1 MYCSSCGEDIPLG
14 VRFCNHCGAATG
26 SELMRGSE
34 ATIDPDATRVAGQA
48 PADPDLTR
56 LAGRDSEATR
66 VSTRLPFDDRGVAP
80 SRVEHLQDRNSA
92 RAANEPRRDPRPP
105 VEPPRPASA
114 APAATSAVERRPAHD
129 VERRSASAH
138 DDERV
143 IFTVRPTLLFVG
155 IGYACAAL
163 GAVALTALLAILN
176 WLPPTYSVLVSLPLL
191 LIPAFYHLRRN
202 SVSYT
207 LTDSKIE
214 IDQGFISRRTRN
226 IPLRNIQDVTV
237 ATTIP
242 QRLMRFGD
250 LIIDN
255 ANEVG
260 GSTFMRNIPEPR
272 RHADLLL
279 RELRR
284 WN

>member
-1 MYCSSCGEDIPLG
+1 MYCSTCGGDIPLG

-26 SELMRGSE
+26 PELMRGGEAAGGPADTE
-34 ATIDPDATRVAGQA
+34 ATRLAARDPADPDVTRLAGHDTEATRVASRSPFDGRSGA
-48 PADPDLTR
+48 PA
-56 LAGRDSEATR
+56 
-66 VSTRLPFDDRGVAP
+66 
-80 SRVEHLQDRNSA
+80 RVEQLRDQNSPPALQEA
-92 RAANEPRRDPRPP
+92 RRDPRPA
-105 VEPPRPASA
+105 VEPRPA
-114 APAATSAVERRPAHD
+114 PARPPHPAVEPRPTPGHD
-129 VERRSASAH
+129 A
-138 DDERV
+138 ERV
-143 IFTVRPTLLFVG
+143 IFTIRPTLLFVG
-155 IGYACAAL
+155 LGYAVAAL
-163 GAVALTALLAILN
+163 GAVGLTVLLAIMN
-176 WLPPTYSVLVSLPLL
+176 WLPALYSVLVSLPLL

-202 SVSYT
+202 SVRYT
-207 LTDSKIE
+207 LTDSKVE

>member
-1 MYCSSCGEDIPLG
+1 MYCSSCGDDIPLG
-14 VRFCNHCGAATG
+14 VRFCNHCGAPTG
-26 SELMRGSE
+26 SELMRGG
-34 ATIDPDATRVAGQA
+34 AAAGDA
-48 PADPDLTR
+48 ADADATR
-56 LAGRDSEATR
+56 LAGRDPEATR
-66 VSTRLPFDDRGVAP
+66 VASRSPFDERRGAP
-80 SRVEHLQDRNSA
+80 SRVEQLPDRNA
-92 RAANEPRRDPRPP
+92 PRALEETRRDPVPA
-105 VEPPRPASA
+105 VAPRPSPPPP
-114 APAATSAVERRPAHD
+114 APAADRRATP
-129 VERRSASAH
+129 
-138 DDERV
+138 DDDSERV

-155 IGYACAAL
+155 LGYALAAL
-163 GAVALTALLAILN
+163 GAVGLTVLLANFELLTAG
-176 WLPPTYSVLVSLPLL
+176 YSVLISLPLL

-202 SVSYT
+202 SVRYT